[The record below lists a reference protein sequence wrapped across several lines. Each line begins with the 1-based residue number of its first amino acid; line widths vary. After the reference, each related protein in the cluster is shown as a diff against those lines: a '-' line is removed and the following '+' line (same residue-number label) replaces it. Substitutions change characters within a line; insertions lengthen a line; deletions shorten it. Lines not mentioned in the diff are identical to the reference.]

1 MECIICLENINGEYY
16 DLDCCNTSYCVECL
30 DSWKERN
37 EVFTCPHCRREI
49 NDDVNMIPSI
59 IQEQNDTIQEQN
71 NIIQNIEQDIESLRN
86 NNTEMIVR
94 VNNNQRLTI
103 QQIEKQERNIAIL
116 AFLFL
121 CGIIYT
127 LLVVKGP
134 F

>member
-1 MECIICLENINGEYY
+1 MECIICLENISGEYY
-16 DLDCCNTSYCVECL
+16 ELDCCNTLYCVECL
-30 DSWKERN
+30 DAWKERN

-49 NDDVNMIPSI
+49 DEDEEIIPSI
-59 IQEQNDTIQEQN
+59 PTVIRQQN
-71 NIIQNIEQDIESLRN
+71 NVIQNIEQDIVSIRN
-86 NNTEMIVR
+86 NNTEMVSR

-103 QQIEKQERNIAIL
+103 QQIEKQERNTAIL

>member
-1 MECIICLENINGEYY
+1 
-16 DLDCCNTSYCVECL
+16 
-30 DSWKERN
+30 
-37 EVFTCPHCRREI
+37 
-49 NDDVNMIPSI
+49 MIPSI

-86 NNTEMIVR
+86 NNTEMVVR

-103 QQIEKQERNIAIL
+103 QQIEKQERNTAIL